1 MRTLRGLEG
10 VKIMVNLTTGDALV
24 GRLARTGRDY
34 LDLTSAALRSREGSG
49 NLDGTVI
56 IPVERVAWV
65 QVVA

>member
-34 LDLTSAALRSREGSG
+34 LDLTSAELRSRLGQLIGFLAPS
-49 NLDGTVI
+49 
-56 IPVERVAWV
+56 RQA
-65 QVVA
+65 AA

>member
-10 VKIMVNLTTGDALV
+10 AKVMVNLTTGDALV

-34 LDLTSAALRSREGSG
+34 LDLTEAMLRSRDGSG
-49 NLDGTVI
+49 PLDGTVI

>member
-10 VKIMVNLTTGDALV
+10 VKIMVNLTNGDALV

-34 LDLTSAALRSREGSG
+34 LDLTSAELRSREGSG

>member
-34 LDLTSAALRSREGSG
+34 LDLTSAELRSREGNGS
-49 NLDGTVI
+49 LDGTVI